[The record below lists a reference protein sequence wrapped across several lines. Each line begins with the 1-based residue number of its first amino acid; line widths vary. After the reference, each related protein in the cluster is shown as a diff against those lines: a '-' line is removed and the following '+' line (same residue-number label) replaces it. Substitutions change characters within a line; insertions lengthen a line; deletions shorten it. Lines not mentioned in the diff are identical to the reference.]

1 MTESATR
8 EAYDAVAQ
16 LYADTFR
23 DALADM
29 TLDRAMLAAFADM
42 VRGLGPVADL
52 GCGPGRLTGHL
63 VSLGL
68 DAFGIDLSPEM
79 IELARAEHPDLRFDV
94 GTMASLDIA
103 DESVGGVLAWYSTI
117 HTAPDDLPPVFA
129 ELYRVLVPGG
139 HLLIG
144 FQSCDG
150 DEPVPYD
157 HRVALAYLWPLEPM
171 AALLGKTGFVEVC
184 RVGRAALES
193 ERVPSGHLIVRKP

>member
-8 EAYDAVAQ
+8 EAYDAVAR

-29 TLDRAMLAAFADM
+29 PLDRAMLAAFADL

-79 IELARAEHPDLRFDV
+79 IELARAEHPGLRFDV
-94 GTMASLDIA
+94 GTMAALDLA

-117 HTAPDDLPPVFA
+117 HTAPADLPQVFA
-129 ELYRVLVPGG
+129 ELHRVLVPGG

-144 FQSCDG
+144 FQSCGG
-150 DEPVPYD
+150 DRPLPHD
-157 HRVALAYLWPLEPM
+157 HRVAPAHLWPLEPM
-171 AALLGKTGFVEVC
+171 AVLLAETGLVEVC
-184 RVGRAALES
+184 RVGRAAMEG
-193 ERVPSGHLIVRKP
+193 ERVPSGHLLFRKP